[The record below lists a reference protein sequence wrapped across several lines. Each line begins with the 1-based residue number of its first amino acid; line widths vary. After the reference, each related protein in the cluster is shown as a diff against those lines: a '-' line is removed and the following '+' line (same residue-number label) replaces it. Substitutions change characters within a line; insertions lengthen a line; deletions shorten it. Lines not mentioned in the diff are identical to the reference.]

1 MSPEYL
7 KINHESLWKLHTQ
20 KSGMHSQRVDYLIL
34 FENGSEDAVKGQYFH
49 LCDDESCIPE
59 RLSYNPNG
67 I

>member
-1 MSPEYL
+1 
-7 KINHESLWKLHTQ
+7 
-20 KSGMHSQRVDYLIL
+20 MHSQRVDYLIL